1 MERYICIHGHFYQPP
16 RENPWLEVTEL
27 QSSAYPY
34 HDWNEK
40 VTAECYAT
48 NATSR
53 ILDGEGRIVQM
64 VNNYSKISF
73 NFGPTLLAWLEEK
86 APDVYGAVLEADKE
100 SQKTFSGHGSAL
112 AQAYNHMILPLANR
126 RDKSTQVLWGIRDFE
141 NRFGRKPEGMW
152 LPETAVNL
160 ETLDILAEQGIRFT
174 ILAPH
179 QASRVQPIGTD
190 EWQDV
195 RGGKIDP
202 TTVYTLALPSGRSIA
217 LFFYDGSTSRAV
229 AFERLLRSGESFAK
243 RLVDAFSEKRAW
255 PQIVHI
261 ATDGETYGHHHR
273 FGDMA
278 LAYALDYIKSQ
289 NLARLTNYGEYLE
302 RCPPNHEVEIFEN
315 TSWSCAHGVERWR
328 SDCGCH
334 SGAHRGW
341 NQGWRGPLRDALDW
355 LRDKL
360 ALACEEEAG
369 SFLKDIWEARNDYI
383 RVVLDRSPETI
394 EAFLSRHALGGLNK
408 PEKITVLKLLEIQ
421 RHAMLMYTSCGWYF
435 DELSG
440 IETVQII
447 QYAGRALQLGQEIFG
462 DAVEPGF
469 VQRLER
475 AKSNIPNLGNGRRIY
490 EKFVKPA
497 MVDLEKVC
505 AHYAMSSMFEEYP
518 ERTSIYCYTVDQE
531 DYQSSEVGRARLVVG
546 RAKMTSEI
554 TQECGLLC
562 FGALHL
568 GDHNI
573 HCGVR
578 QYAGEETYQ
587 TLGQEVFEAFARA
600 DFPET
605 ILLLDKHFGT
615 PTYSLTSLFRD
626 EQHKILDLILN
637 STLEETETIYRQLYE
652 HHVPLMRFL
661 KDSGVPPPKP
671 LYMAAELVLNASL
684 RRAFEDEELDPGL
697 IDTLLEE
704 AAVEG
709 VSLDTNTLEYAFRK
723 SLEGVADRL
732 LASGTELGLLEKL
745 GAAVDLLGAL
755 PFQVNLWKIQN
766 ICYDLLQ
773 NVYPEFL
780 KRGEKGDES
789 AREWVDHFGVICE
802 KLSIWVD

>member
-53 ILDGEGRIVQM
+53 ILDEEGRIVQM

-112 AQAYNHMILPLANR
+112 AQAYNHIILPLANR

-152 LPETAVNL
+152 LPETAVDL

-341 NQGWRGPLRDALDW
+341 NQGWRGPLRDDLDW

-531 DYQSSEVGRARLVVG
+531 DYQSSEAGRARLVVG

-605 ILLLDKHFGT
+605 ILLLDKHFET